1 MFNKLK
7 TISLADVTVR
17 LHCSTWG
24 KLWFHGSN
32 DSLILCLA
40 VEDKYNNSNISEN
53 NESIKLKLGISNV
66 LYERRKMTLTMI
78 LLSQQSWFESLSA
91 SKQTLPFTSVEKKHK
106 IFKMPMNI
114 FKLFFNYLS
123 PSIYCLNSHTKTLC
137 LPAFWELRNMISR
150 ILMKLLC

>member
-7 TISLADVTVR
+7 TISLADVTLR

-24 KLWFHGSN
+24 KLWFHDSN

-53 NESIKLKLGISNV
+53 NESIKLKLDISNV
-66 LYERRKMTLTMI
+66 LYERRKMKLTVI

-91 SKQTLPFTSVEKKHK
+91 SKQTLPFTSVEKNTKYSK
-106 IFKMPMNI
+106 CPWTYLNCFSIIYLLASIAWIPI
-114 FKLFFNYLS
+114 QKLYAYQHFENYAKW
-123 PSIYCLNSHTKTLC
+123 YH
-137 LPAFWELRNMISR
+137 AY
-150 ILMKLLC
+150 